1 MLNAARF
8 SSIANANHVF
18 LFQYIDD
25 LEVIGTNQ
33 PQHSFKFDM
42 MSIVQEE
49 EEESEAM
56 DETVLQRLVILNFC
70 SIINH

>member
-49 EEESEAM
+49 EEEESEAM
-56 DETVLQRLVILNFC
+56 DETVLQRLVILKFL
-70 SIINH
+70 

>member
-8 SSIANANHVF
+8 SSIANLNANHVF

-49 EEESEAM
+49 EEEESEAM
-56 DETVLQRLVILNFC
+56 DETVLQRLVILNFL
-70 SIINH
+70 

>member
-33 PQHSFKFDM
+33 PQHLFKFDM
-42 MSIVQEE
+42 MSIVQEEE

-56 DETVLQRLVILNFC
+56 DETVLQRLVILNFL
-70 SIINH
+70 